1 MFCNAGWVFSQLKG
15 VRMAIQKSESIW
27 HNGKLIPWDDATIHV
42 MSHVVHYGS
51 SVFEGI
57 RCYAPPSGPAIFR
70 AHEHIERLLNSAKVY
85 RIEVDF
91 NEAYNPP
98 CAFTNFATCPLP
110 PQQNQL
116 SLAVRPII
124 LRGYGEAGVNP
135 FNSPTEVYIINY
147 PWGKYL
153 GGENDGCDACVSS
166 WTRIA
171 PNTLPAMAK
180 SGANYMNSQLIK
192 MEAIVNGF
200 AEGIALDVNGYVSE
214 GSGENVFIVHH
225 EKLIT
230 APLGNSVLPGITRDS
245 TLQIA
250 RDLGIPIVEQ
260 MIPREM
266 LYIADE
272 AFFTGTAAEITP
284 IRTVDK
290 IKVGKGGIGPIT
302 KAIQKEFYAVVR
314 GEKSDRHGWLTPVP
328 VQTKQPVG
336 V

>member
-1 MFCNAGWVFSQLKG
+1 
-15 VRMAIQKSESIW
+15 MAIQKLEYIW

-70 AHEHIERLLNSAKVY
+70 ATEHMQRLLDSAKVY
-85 RIEVDF
+85 RTDVGYTREQLVRAMLETVGS
-91 NEAYNPP
+91 NGAWP
-98 CAFTNFATCPLP
+98 CY
-110 PQQNQL
+110 
-116 SLAVRPII
+116 VRPIV
-124 LRGYGEAGVNP
+124 LRGSGEMGVNP
-135 FNSPTEVYIINY
+135 LNSPVEVYIINY

-153 GGENDGCDACVSS
+153 GGEHDGCDVCVSS

-171 PNTLPAMAK
+171 PNTLPTMAK
-180 SGANYMNSQLIK
+180 AGANYMNSQLIK
-192 MEAIVNGF
+192 MEANVNGF
-200 AEGIALDVNGYVSE
+200 AEGIALDINGFVSE
-214 GSGENVFIVHH
+214 GSGENVFIVHR

-230 APLGNSVLPGITRDS
+230 APLGNSVLPGITRNS
-245 TLQIA
+245 VLQIA
-250 RDLGIPIVEQ
+250 RDLGITIVEQ

-272 AFFTGTAAEITP
+272 AFFTGTAAEVTP
-284 IRTVDK
+284 IRSVDK
-290 IKVGKGGIGPIT
+290 INVGKGTIGPIT
-302 KAIQKEFYAVVR
+302 KAIQKEFYAIVR

-328 VQTKQPVG
+328 VRSKQPVG